1 MFFNR
6 KGKLFDFFMPATR
19 KASFHVLLEIDN
31 LTTETVPER
40 RCGIIPF
47 FISLSHSR
55 DARRTQRIS
64 YNCGISRYHRQ
75 NRSECGNESNPRRRR
90 RRNACFVRRKS
101 FLFRKLRS
109 LTDPSQVAG
118 ALPDDAG
125 LDGSESPS

>member
-47 FISLSHSR
+47 LSLF
-55 DARRTQRIS
+55 RTL
-64 YNCGISRYHRQ
+64 
-75 NRSECGNESNPRRRR
+75 EMLVEPNESVTIAALVGIIYKRG
-90 RRNACFVRRKS
+90 RNAGARAIRDGEEEEEMLVLCEESHFSFASFV
-101 FLFRKLRS
+101 LR
-109 LTDPSQVAG
+109 LIRHELRVHCW
-118 ALPDDAG
+118 
-125 LDGSESPS
+125 

>member
-47 FISLSHSR
+47 LSLF
-55 DARRTQRIS
+55 RTL
-64 YNCGISRYHRQ
+64 
-75 NRSECGNESNPRRRR
+75 EMLVEPNESVTIAALVGIIDKIG
-90 RRNACFVRRKS
+90 RNAGTRAIRDEEEEEMLVLCEESHFSFASFV
-101 FLFRKLRS
+101 LR
-109 LTDPSQVAG
+109 LIRHELRVHCW
-118 ALPDDAG
+118 
-125 LDGSESPS
+125 